1 MSTFQDPIADAD
13 EACEALRALAH
24 ATRRFNDP
32 AQTYDVIGNLLA
44 ARCSLL
50 AAVRS
55 LQQVLDQVTS
65 AHLEHQNRAFTGS
78 GDSVAGSAHAD
89 RAANAI
95 HDAAQHLGYVEN
107 SLDLAS
113 QHSGRIAWHAAPT
126 QQQLSVRE
134 AQCTTPAI
142 YPKDRC

>member
-1 MSTFQDPIADAD
+1 MSTFQDPITDAD
-13 EACEALRALAH
+13 EACEALRTLAH

-44 ARCSLL
+44 A
-50 AAVRS
+50 VRS
-55 LQQVLDQVTS
+55 LQQVLDQVAS
-65 AHLEHQNRAFTGS
+65 AHLEHQDRAFTDS

-126 QQQLSVRE
+126 QQQPSVRE
-134 AQCTTPAI
+134 AQCTTTAI
-142 YPKDRC
+142 YSKNRC